1 MTSAFPSRS
10 VWDATG
16 LSTRVP
22 KSAMKDGQNKANS
35 QGSGKVNKDTVK
47 ELNELVS
54 RIRSVPPTG
63 AESRR
68 DRGANGQ
75 AAGDLLRS
83 IKMIPV
89 TSDSMNL
96 IPREEV
102 NRSHEQRKNALMAA
116 RTMPSLIELMPPS
129 ESTESTEAV
138 QVSTVTVDP
147 FQEEEHE
154 VEVEEESEDPPV
166 SPVNM
171 MILGNI
177 GASYRTLD
185 SSIEKINALDALK
198 SARLRELEEKL
209 VA

>member
-1 MTSAFPSRS
+1 MTSVSSSCS

-63 AESRR
+63 ADTRR

-75 AAGDLLRS
+75 AAGDLLKS

-116 RTMPSLIELMPPS
+116 RTMPSLIELMPPL
-129 ESTESTEAV
+129 ESTESTEAA
-138 QVSTVTVDP
+138 QASTITVDP
-147 FQEEEHE
+147 FQEEELE
-154 VEVEEESEDPPV
+154 PEEESEYPPV

-185 SSIEKINALDALK
+185 SSIEKINALDAFK

>member
-1 MTSAFPSRS
+1 MTFLFPPHS

-63 AESRR
+63 ADSRR

-116 RTMPSLIELMPPS
+116 RTMPSLIELMPPP
-129 ESTESTEAV
+129 ESTESSEAI

-154 VEVEEESEDPPV
+154 VDVEEESEDPPV

>member
-1 MTSAFPSRS
+1 
-10 VWDATG
+10 
-16 LSTRVP
+16 
-22 KSAMKDGQNKANS
+22 MKDGQNKANS

-63 AESRR
+63 ADSRR

-75 AAGDLLRS
+75 AAGDLLKS

-89 TSDSMNL
+89 TSDSVNL
-96 IPREEV
+96 IPREEI

-116 RTMPSLIELMPPS
+116 RTMPSLIELMPPQ
-129 ESTESTEAV
+129 ESTESTEAA
-138 QVSTVTVDP
+138 QASTITVDP
-147 FQEEEHE
+147 FQEEEL
-154 VEVEEESEDPPV
+154 EVEEESEDPPV